1 MTYYTESDL
10 NKMIVKDLKDICR
23 NYKIPLSG
31 KKADVVDRIIK
42 YQIKLKKY
50 QIKLKKKQ
58 TDLENLKKKGSTK
71 KSLEFELVISTF
83 QQWCD
88 QYQFE
93 LYKHKNE
100 FLLEKL
106 DINEIRAIFAEYD
119 VDKSELRKDSLV
131 PKPENK
137 LEEFLEMLF
146 TDRLDTIWY
155 FQDSSPDGERI
166 FDDNHFSETITELY
180 ETNLTNNYN

>member
-42 YQIKLKKY
+42 YQIKLKKE
-50 QIKLKKKQ
+50 Q

-71 KSLEFELVISTF
+71 RSREFELVISTF
-83 QQWCD
+83 QQWCY
-88 QYQFE
+88 QYEFE

-106 DINEIRAIFAEYD
+106 DINEIRAFFAEYD
-119 VDKSELRKDSLV
+119 ADKSELRKDSLV
-131 PKPENK
+131 PKPKNK

-146 TDRLDTIWY
+146 TDYLDTIWY
-155 FQDSSPDGERI
+155 FQDSSTDGERI
-166 FDDNHFSETITELY
+166 FDDNSEFNHLWFSKTITKLY
-180 ETNLTNNYN
+180 ETNLKK